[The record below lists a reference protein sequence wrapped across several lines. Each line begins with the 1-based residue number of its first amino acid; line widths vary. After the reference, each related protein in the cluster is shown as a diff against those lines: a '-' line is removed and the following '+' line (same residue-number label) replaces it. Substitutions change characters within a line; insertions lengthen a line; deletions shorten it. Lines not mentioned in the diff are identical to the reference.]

1 MANERDLKNAR
12 EIAKANEAAAKT
24 AKERAA
30 YEKDIR
36 DYSNASLRA
45 SLSARGIT
53 KQEFLD
59 SYSYLTEQEYELTMN
74 QKK

>member
-53 KQEFLD
+53 KEEFLD
-59 SYSYLTEQEYELTMN
+59 A
-74 QKK
+74 QKRAREEATN